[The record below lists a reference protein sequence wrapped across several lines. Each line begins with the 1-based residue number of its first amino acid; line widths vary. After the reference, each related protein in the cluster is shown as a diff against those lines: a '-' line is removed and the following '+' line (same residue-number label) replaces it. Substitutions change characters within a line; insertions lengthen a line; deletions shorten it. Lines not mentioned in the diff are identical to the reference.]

1 MENEIFDKNPQ
12 PTKGFYWALGLLLLF
27 VMMSISIDIS
37 EFAQHQDIRIPLWY
51 FYIIFFVDILILLG
65 WVGIYFH
72 RKIGVYLFP
81 LAVLAHFTL
90 HNYYLSTFLYS
101 DIFILFLFVG
111 IGLLVV
117 IPRWLFFK

>member
-1 MENEIFDKNPQ
+1 MENEIFDKTP
-12 PTKGFYWALGLLLLF
+12 PPAKGFYWALGLLMLF
-27 VMMSISIDIS
+27 SVMSMSIDVA
-37 EFAQHQDIRIPLWY
+37 EFLQHQDIRIPLWY
-51 FYIIFFVDILILLG
+51 FYIIFLVDIFILLG

-81 LAVLAHFTL
+81 MAILTHFTL
-90 HNYYLSTFLYS
+90 HNYYLSTFLYN

-111 IGLLVV
+111 IGLLVI